1 MKKAVLCFICIGILV
16 LYTGCC
22 VKKNQTEKG
31 KEAKFTIV
39 KEELIPEELESEI
52 KKQKGKLFRLTYE
65 DKGMLYIARGYG
77 KKATTGYSVKVKK
90 CEETEN
96 TIYFHTNLIGPSKQE
111 EIVKKANNPHIVI
124 ALPVSDKTVIFE

>member
-1 MKKAVLCFICIGILV
+1 MLHLYWHTRFVYRVLCKKKSDGKRERGKVYDRKGRIDTGGVRIGDKKTEGKAV
-16 LYTGCC
+16 
-22 VKKNQTEKG
+22 Q
-31 KEAKFTIV
+31 
-39 KEELIPEELESEI
+39 
-52 KKQKGKLFRLTYE
+52 TYE